1 MSYTTPEN
9 TSYLGRLNLGLTC
22 LSVLAR
28 FLKVAAKLNK
38 IFRHIVKHNESYSVR
53 NTVRGISAALGYCK
67 EISPEIALKNAANA
81 VYLAA
86 ARSES
91 NDCSILPL
99 TEIEARFKS
108 CIQNSANTQARP
120 TRSGELKVLCSDE
133 PLLAIEHRAFRA
145 FLGVFESSLFL
156 SFLYLVQTYF
166 IAGIRRI
173 FVCPTSLASDFV
185 NSSSGQYIFSSSS
198 FSRFLCGSCA
208 SGPTYHL
215 DCTQVWSSLEKLK

>member
-1 MSYTTPEN
+1 VSYTTPEN

-67 EISPEIALKNAANA
+67 ESSPEIALKNAANA

-99 TEIEARFKS
+99 AEIEARFKP

-120 TRSGELKVLCSDE
+120 TSSGELKTLCSDE
-133 PLLAIEHRAFRA
+133 PQRAIDHRALRA

-173 FVCPTSLASDFV
+173 FVCPTPWVSDFFYSNAV
-185 NSSSGQYIFSSSS
+185 RHIFSFSS
-198 FSRFLCGSCA
+198 FNCCLCGSDA
-208 SGPTYHL
+208 RRSDQSTYL
-215 DCTQVWSSLEKLK
+215 QSRRMNGN

>member
-1 MSYTTPEN
+1 MSYTIPEN

-38 IFRHIVKHNESYSVR
+38 IFRHIVKHNEAYSVR

-67 EISPEIALKNAANA
+67 ENSPEIALKNAANA

-133 PLLAIEHRAFRA
+133 PLRAIDHRAMRA

-166 IAGIRRI
+166 NAGIRRI
-173 FVCPTSLASDFV
+173 FLCPTPWVSDFFY
-185 NSSSGQYIFSSSS
+185 SSLGRQIFSFSS
-198 FSRFLCGSCA
+198 FSRFLCGSIA
-208 SGPTYHL
+208 SGPPYYL
-215 DCTQVWSSLEKLK
+215 DCTQVWSSLEKI

>member
-38 IFRHIVKHNESYSVR
+38 IFHHVVKHNESYSAR

-67 EISPEIALKNAANA
+67 ESSPEIALKNAENA

-99 TEIEARFKS
+99 TEIEARFKP

-120 TRSGELKVLCSDE
+120 TSSGELKTLCSDE
-133 PLLAIEHRAFRA
+133 PQRAIDHRALRA

-156 SFLYLVQTYF
+156 
-166 IAGIRRI
+166 
-173 FVCPTSLASDFV
+173 CPTPWVSDFFYS
-185 NSSSGQYIFSSSS
+185 NSVRHIFSFSS
-198 FSRFLCGSCA
+198 FNCCLCGSDA
-208 SGPTYHL
+208 RRSDQSTYL
-215 DCTQVWSSLEKLK
+215 QSRRMNGN